1 MLENLNARID
11 EIVPQM
17 IALRKSIHRCPEP
30 AYEEFKTAAAIVGYL
45 EKIAGMEI
53 RTGVGKTGVEA
64 LLGRGKKGPCLALRA
79 DMDCLRL
86 QEENNFAH
94 ASQQNGLMHACGHDG
109 HVACLV
115 GAAIILGRYQDRL
128 AGPVKFIFQPGEE
141 NAAGAQA
148 MIKDGVL
155 TDPIPRAVFA
165 LHGTPSLPFGQVGLR
180 SGPMMAASRYF
191 KITVTGRGTHAAM
204 PHKGIDAVLV
214 ACHVV
219 CAVHTI
225 VSRNINPM
233 EAALI
238 SIPKIEGARAPNVI
252 PAEVHLEGT
261 LRALS
266 NATRDF
272 LEKRLEEVVTKT
284 AEAYGAKAVV
294 ELFGGYPILQ
304 NERKCFDYVVETAA
318 EVVGLENVR
327 SSYSPSLGAEDFAF
341 YLEKIPGAFY
351 WLGLGKNGATDTPLH
366 NPCFDFN
373 DDAVK
378 LGIALHCHLIFK
390 AHCLH

>member
-1 MLENLNARID
+1 MLEMLNSHID
-11 EIVPQM
+11 EILPQM
-17 IALRKSIHRCPEP
+17 IALRRSIHRCPEP
-30 AYEEFKTAAAIVGYL
+30 AYEEFKTAAAIVAFL
-45 EKIAGMEI
+45 EKIPGMEI
-53 RTGVGKTGVEA
+53 RTGVGKTGVVA
-64 LLGRGKKGPCLALRA
+64 LLGREKQGPCLALRA

-86 QEENNFAH
+86 QEENSFAH
-94 ASQQNGLMHACGHDG
+94 ASQHNGLMHACGHDG

-115 GAAIILGRYQDRL
+115 GAAVVLGRLRDSL
-128 AGPVKFIFQPGEE
+128 KGPVKFIFQPGEE
-141 NAAGAQA
+141 NGAGAQE

-155 TDPIPRAVFA
+155 ADPEPRAVFA

-180 SGPMMAASRYF
+180 RGPMMAASRYF
-191 KITVTGRGTHAAM
+191 KITITGRGTHAAM

-219 CAVHTI
+219 CAAHTI

-272 LEKRLEEVVTKT
+272 LVKRLEEVVIKT
-284 AEAYGAKAVV
+284 AEAHGAQAVV
-294 ELFGGYPILQ
+294 EITGGYPILQ
-304 NERKCFDYVVETAA
+304 NDRKCFDYVVDTAA

-327 SSYSPSLGAEDFAF
+327 SKYSPSLGAEDFAF

-351 WLGLGKNGATDTPLH
+351 WLGLGRHGAADTPLH

-373 DDAVK
+373 DDAIK
-378 LGIALHCHLIFK
+378 LGIALHCHLIFQ
-390 AHCLH
+390 AHHLC